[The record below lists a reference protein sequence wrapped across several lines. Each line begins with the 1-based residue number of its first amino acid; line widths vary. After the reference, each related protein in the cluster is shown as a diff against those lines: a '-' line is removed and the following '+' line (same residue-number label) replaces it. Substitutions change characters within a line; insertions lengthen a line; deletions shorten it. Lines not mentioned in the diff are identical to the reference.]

1 MVSIVQPTGKN
12 GDQRDAFEIIEE
24 KGYKIVDSKEEIM
37 ALNDQSGKVYAISPN
52 LQDSQAMTYD
62 LDADKGELR
71 LKDFVEKGIDVLD
84 NENGF
89 FMMVEGGKIDWA
101 GHANDARSNIGDVI
115 ALNEAIEVAVD
126 FANEHPEET
135 LIIVTGDHE
144 TGGMTIGQATTGYNT
159 AFDILEN
166 QKMSYVEFDKLMGD
180 YKASTSADE
189 AKLEDLLP
197 IIKENFGLVTSKD
210 KDAAKNPALVL
221 TDYEYKKL
229 ENAFKETMKAKG
241 DRVQGE
247 QQTALY
253 GGYEPLSV
261 TLTHILNNKA
271 GIGWT
276 SYAHTGVPVPVYAMG
291 QGQELF
297 NGSYDNTDIFNK
309 LVEICG
315 LK

>member
-1 MVSIVQPTGKN
+1 
-12 GDQRDAFEIIEE
+12 
-24 KGYKIVDSKEEIM
+24 
-37 ALNDQSGKVYAISPN
+37 
-52 LQDSQAMTYD
+52 
-62 LDADKGELR
+62 
-71 LKDFVEKGIDVLD
+71 
-84 NENGF
+84 
-89 FMMVEGGKIDWA
+89 MVEGGKIDWA

-166 QKMSYVEFDKLMGD
+166 QKMSYVEFDKLIGD
-180 YKASTSADE
+180 YKASTSADK

-210 KDAAKNPALVL
+210 KEAAKNPALVL

-229 ENAFKETMKAKG
+229 ENAFKETMKAQE
-241 DRVQGE
+241 DRAQGE

>member
-1 MVSIVQPTGKN
+1 
-12 GDQRDAFEIIEE
+12 
-24 KGYKIVDSKEEIM
+24 
-37 ALNDQSGKVYAISPN
+37 
-52 LQDSQAMTYD
+52 
-62 LDADKGELR
+62 
-71 LKDFVEKGIDVLD
+71 
-84 NENGF
+84 
-89 FMMVEGGKIDWA
+89 
-101 GHANDARSNIGDVI
+101 
-115 ALNEAIEVAVD
+115 
-126 FANEHPEET
+126 
-135 LIIVTGDHE
+135 
-144 TGGMTIGQATTGYNT
+144 
-159 AFDILEN
+159 
-166 QKMSYVEFDKLMGD
+166 MSYVEFDKLIGD
-180 YKASTSADE
+180 YKASTSADK

-229 ENAFKETMKAKG
+229 ENAFKETMKAQE
-241 DRVQGE
+241 DRAQGE